1 MTTLESTLRSLGGV
15 AHVRSLGELGIP
27 NSQVERAAAA
37 GVIARVRPGVYAAL
51 DADVQLVRAARV
63 GGRLAG
69 ASAARA
75 RGLWVP
81 PGRLLTV
88 EVSRGSTHLR
98 DPDDPGRALVRG
110 REDVRILWS
119 GGSRPL
125 RHAFGV
131 APIADMLGQ
140 LVATEPEE
148 YVVAVLDSLLRRS
161 DTSRFDL
168 ELAAAGLSAAGR
180 ALVHLVDHRAESG
193 SESVVRI
200 RLARAGCAAIPQVRI
215 PFTDLE
221 RMDLLVGD
229 RLVIECDSEQHHG
242 GREQRLR
249 DLRRDARLACLGFI
263 VLRFDWQ
270 QVFFDPDEVLAAVL
284 KYVEL
289 GLHQF

>member
-1 MTTLESTLRSLGGV
+1 MSSLESTLRSLGGI
-15 AHVRSLGELGIP
+15 AHVRRLGELGIP
-27 NSQVERAAAA
+27 HSQVERAAAV
-37 GVIARVRPGVYAAL
+37 GTIARVRPGVYAAL

-81 PGRLLTV
+81 PGRVLTV

-98 DPDDPGRALVRG
+98 DPDNPGRSLDRD

-119 GGSRPL
+119 GGTRSL
-125 RHAFGV
+125 RRAFGV
-131 APIADMLGQ
+131 APITDMLRQ
-140 LVATEPEE
+140 LVASEPEE
-148 YVVAVLDSLLRRS
+148 YVVAVLGSLLRRS

-168 ELAAAGLSAAGR
+168 ELAAARLSAAGR
-180 ALVHLVDHRAESG
+180 ALIPLVDQRSDSG

-200 RLARAGCAAIPQVRI
+200 LLARAGCTAIPQVRI

-249 DLRRDARLACLGFI
+249 DLRRDASLACLGFI

-270 QVFFDPDEVLAAVL
+270 QIFFEPDAVVAAVL
-284 KYVEL
+284 RYVEL
-289 GLHQF
+289 GLHRF